1 MTQNKS
7 ETAGET
13 VETAMDMSISEAADE
28 KPTKTT
34 PKKAPKIEEKSPQK
48 EGEGAGEDGWGAE
61 VELESAIG
69 VKAEE
74 AAEYRR
80 KQRRFRHLMERG
92 VEPGAWIVVEVDIHE
107 AAQIPSGVNRC
118 DLVET
123 FEALGAEPELAPLIN
138 LGLGSEMELEA
149 LDAAGWAVVHDEAT
163 ETVLHATI
171 EGNREWSE
179 HLGGRARDGEI
190 ERRFEIVVRR
200 APWRDRKIR
209 RLSKI
214 NVVSVQIH
222 PDPEKS
228 DL

>member
-1 MTQNKS
+1 MTRSKF
-7 ETAGET
+7 ETASGAIEA
-13 VETAMDMSISEAADE
+13 AMDASVPEAADE

-34 PKKAPKIEEKSPQK
+34 PKKAPKAEGKNPQK
-48 EGEGAGEDGWGAE
+48 EGAGEDEAEEE

-69 VKAEE
+69 VTAEE

-80 KQRRFRHLMERG
+80 KQRRFRHLMARG
-92 VEPGAWIVVEVDIHE
+92 DEPGAWIVVEVDIHE
-107 AAQIPSGVNRC
+107 AAQIPSGTNRR

-123 FEALGAEPELAPLIN
+123 FEALGAEPELAPLLD
-138 LGLGSEMELEA
+138 LGLGSEAELGA
-149 LDAAGWAVVHDEAT
+149 LDAAGWEVVHDEAT

-171 EGNREWSE
+171 EGDREWSE
-179 HLGGRARDGEI
+179 HLGGRARAGEI

-228 DL
+228 NL